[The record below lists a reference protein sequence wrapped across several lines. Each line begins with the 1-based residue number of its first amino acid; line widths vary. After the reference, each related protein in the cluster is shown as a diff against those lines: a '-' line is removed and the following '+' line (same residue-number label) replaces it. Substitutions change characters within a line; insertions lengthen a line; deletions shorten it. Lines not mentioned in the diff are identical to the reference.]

1 MASQVSHLPHI
12 KNVKAALERWDP
24 VYQSIF
30 SIGFTVPPSMAG
42 EFDQEDLHVLSQQV
56 ISVSGL
62 DNLQQSVKTYTQKY
76 LGVDVAFFN
85 PAIDTTGIDYVVQ
98 FNLNIRNK
106 SDVYV
111 FKLFKQW
118 LNLIYCNATGVI
130 ALKAQTY
137 GRMVILEANRDGTI
151 WRQVV
156 LKNVIV
162 TEIKG
167 MESLDYTSQ
176 DVRTLNVT
184 FHADYWDETIG

>member
-12 KNVKAALERWDP
+12 KNVAAGMARWDP

-30 SIGFTVPPSMAG
+30 SVGFTVPSSMAG
-42 EFDQEDLHVLSQQV
+42 EYDQNEMLILSQQV
-56 ISVSGL
+56 ISISGL
-62 DNLQQSVKTYTQKY
+62 DNLQSSIKTYTQKY
-76 LGVDVAFFN
+76 LGVDVAFYYPTLDN
-85 PAIDTTGIDYVVQ
+85 TGIDYTIQ

-111 FKLFKQW
+111 FKIFKQW
-118 LNLIYCNATGVI
+118 LNLIYSASTGVV

-137 GRMVILEANRDGTI
+137 GKMIILEANRDGTI

-162 TEIKG
+162 TDVKG
-167 MESLDYTSQ
+167 METLDYTSS

>member
-12 KNVKAALERWDP
+12 KNVAAGIHRWDP

-30 SIGFTVPPSMAG
+30 SVGFTMPPSMAG
-42 EFDQEDLHVLSQQV
+42 EYNQDEMLILSQQV
-56 ISVSGL
+56 IAISGL
-62 DNLQQSVKTYTQKY
+62 DNLQSSIKTYTQKY
-76 LGVDVAFFN
+76 LGVDVTFYY
-85 PAIDTTGIDYVVQ
+85 PALDNTGIDYTIV
-98 FNLNIRNK
+98 FNLNIRDK

-111 FKLFKQW
+111 YKIFKQW
-118 LNLIYCNATGVI
+118 LNLIYSAATGVI

-137 GRMVILEANRDGTI
+137 GRMIILEANRDGTI

-162 TEIKG
+162 TSVKG
-167 MESLDYTSQ
+167 LETLDYTST
-176 DVRTLNVT
+176 DVRQLAVT